1 MQPSKYQTKQECIPV
16 GCVPSA
22 PVAISPGG
30 RHPPPRSRHPPGADT
45 HTPRADTPGADT
57 PWEQTPPQ
65 EQTPSCG
72 QTHACKNIT
81 FATLL
86 RTVIMQNYSQHRHDV
101 DILQIK
107 ACSEMTCI
115 LCSQITYSF
124 YNAVFFLYFC
134 DFWIPRQN
142 GFELER

>member
-30 RHPPPRSRHPPGADT
+30 RHPPPEQTPPRSRHTHTQSRHPGCRHPLGADT
-45 HTPRADTPGADT
+45 
-57 PWEQTPPQ
+57 PQ
-65 EQTPSCG
+65 EQTPPCG
-72 QTHACKNIT
+72 QTHACKNII
-81 FATLL
+81 FATSL
-86 RTVIMQNYSQHRHDV
+86 RTVMMQNYSQHRHDV

-124 YNAVFFLYFC
+124 YSAVFFLYFC